1 MRRIIR
7 RGDIFY
13 ANLNPVIGSEQGGKR
28 PVLIIQ
34 NNIGNRFSPTVIV
47 AALSAKTISKT
58 CLPTHYILEA
68 GQGIDRESVILLE
81 QIRTI
86 DKSRLLVYFG
96 SLDKRQMAEVN
107 RCLAISVGIC
117 RNQGNNRLYSK

>member
-47 AALSAKTISKT
+47 AALSAKTINKT

-86 DKSRLLVYFG
+86 DKSRLREKVCHLNSFILEKVDRALKISL
-96 SLDKRQMAEVN
+96 SLDT
-107 RCLAISVGIC
+107 
-117 RNQGNNRLYSK
+117 

>member
-1 MRRIIR
+1 MQRIIR

-34 NNIGNRFSPTVIV
+34 NNIGNRFNPTVIV
-47 AALSAKTISKT
+47 AALSANIITKT

-81 QIRTI
+81 QIRMI

-96 SLDKRQMAEVN
+96 SLDKRQMAKVN
-107 RCLAISVGIC
+107 RCLAVSIG
-117 RNQGNNRLYSK
+117 L

>member
-13 ANLNPVIGSEQGGKR
+13 ANLNPVIGSEQEGKR

-34 NNIGNRFSPTVIV
+34 NNIGNRFSPAVIV
-47 AALSAKTISKT
+47 AALSAKTVNKIHQ
-58 CLPTHYILEA
+58 PAHYMLEA
-68 GQGIDRESVILLE
+68 GHGIDKDSVILLE

-86 DKSRLLVYFG
+86 DKSRLLHYFG
-96 SLDKRQMAEVN
+96 RLDEKQMMEVN
-107 RCLAISVGIC
+107 QRLAISVGILGKFKAIGLSS
-117 RNQGNNRLYSK
+117 R